1 MNPKAQPAAVGAPVK
16 ASADLRLVTGR
27 GVFVDDLHFP
37 RMVHAAFLRSPHP
50 HARILGID
58 VKDAEASP
66 GVVAV
71 RTGSELNLRS
81 KLMQVGE
88 PSQASVID
96 IEVLPSGKARMV
108 GDPLAI
114 VVAQNRYFAEDALEL
129 IDIVYEP
136 LSPVLDGEA
145 ARAPNDSAIHESLG
159 GNVFSIAEGGYGDW
173 EEAVASADIVV
184 RETFRQ
190 ARCSP
195 FPLEGRALVADWDSV
210 GEKLT
215 VWSSSQWPH
224 MFREHLSDLLNIPI
238 DHIRVIT
245 QDVGGAFGLKANT
258 FREDIAIALLAVELG
273 RPVKWV
279 EDRRENLMASA
290 HARDHSIDLEIA
302 LKNDGAILGLQARI
316 VDDMGAYGLYP
327 WSPDSWG
334 KLLAVSLP
342 LPYKVPNYRWEVVTV
357 VTNKAPET
365 AYRAPGNAAGAWAR
379 ESLLDI
385 AARELSLDPID
396 LRRRNIIT
404 SQDLPYRPLGGGA
417 PVDGV
422 TTKEALEQAAA
433 LIDYNGFRQEQQQAR
448 AEGRY
453 IGVGFGVYLKA
464 AGRPKSPATVGLSE
478 TALELATV
486 RMSASGE
493 VQAFVGA
500 CSGGQG
506 YETTFAQ
513 LVADDLGVQ
522 VEAVQVQ
529 MGDTDSPAES
539 SGTWGSRS
547 TVVVGATLV
556 RAAREVRAQLVAA
569 AARMMEAPLE
579 EETLEGGYITAES
592 TPAERLTVQDV
603 ARAVWED
610 PSLTPNEQEAGLSST
625 HHYDIPGPTY
635 SNGCHAAVV
644 EVDPET
650 GKVSVLRYMAVED
663 CGPLINPMIA
673 NGQIRGAI
681 AQAYGSVFLEEMIYS
696 EDGQP
701 LTTTLLDYL
710 IPDAASISAVAIH
723 HLETPA
729 PGTGRFKSL
738 GEGPLVA
745 AAPALA
751 CAVADAL
758 SPFDARLTRLPL
770 KPDRLLE
777 AIGRG

>member
-1 MNPKAQPAAVGAPVK
+1 
-16 ASADLRLVTGR
+16 
-27 GVFVDDLHFP
+27 
-37 RMVHAAFLRSPHP
+37 MVHAAFLRSPHP

-58 VKDAEASP
+58 AKNAATSP
-66 GVVAV
+66 GVVAI
-71 RTGSELNLRS
+71 RTGSDLNLRS

-88 PSQASVID
+88 TTEASAID

-108 GDPLAI
+108 GDPLAV
-114 VVAQNRYFAEDALEL
+114 VVAQDRYLAEDAMEL
-129 IDIVYEP
+129 IDVTYEP
-136 LSPVLDGEA
+136 LSPVLDA
-145 ARAPNDSAIHESLG
+145 DVARASTDTLVHENLG
-159 GNVFSIAEGGYGDW
+159 SNVFSTAEGGYGDW
-173 EEAVASADIVV
+173 DEAVASSDVVV

-195 FPLEGRALVADWDSV
+195 FPLEGRALVADWDPADA
-210 GEKLT
+210 KLT

-224 MFREHLSDLLNIPI
+224 MFRQHLSDLLNIPL
-238 DHIRVIT
+238 DHVRVVT

-302 LKNDGAILGLQARI
+302 LKNDGVILGLRARI

-342 LPYKVPNYRWEVVTV
+342 LPYKVPNYQWEVVTV
-357 VTNKAPET
+357 VTNKAPES

-385 AARELSLDPID
+385 AARQLSLDPID
-396 LRRRNIIT
+396 LRRRNLIAR
-404 SQDLPYRPLGGGA
+404 QDLPFSPLGGGA
-417 PVDGV
+417 PIDAV
-422 TTKEALEQAAA
+422 TTEEALEQAAA
-433 LIDYNGFRQEQQQAR
+433 LIGYDDFRQEQQKAL

-453 IGVGFGVYLKA
+453 LGVGFGIYIKA

-478 TALELATV
+478 TGLESATV
-486 RMSASGE
+486 RMSATGA

-513 LVADDLGVQ
+513 LVADEMGVP
-522 VEAVQVQ
+522 VDAVQIQ
-529 MGDTDSPAES
+529 MGDTDFPAES

-556 RAAREVRAQLVAA
+556 GAARDVSTQMIAVAA
-569 AARMMEAPLE
+569 KMMEAPQE
-579 EETLEGGYITAES
+579 EVALEGGFFI
-592 TPAERLTVQDV
+592 AERAPSERLSVLDV
-603 ARAVWED
+603 ARAAWED
-610 PSLTPNEQEAGLSST
+610 SSLAPSTLGTGLSST
-625 HHYDIPGPTY
+625 RHYEIPGPTY

-644 EVDPET
+644 EVDTET
-650 GKVSVLRYMAVED
+650 GKVSVLRYVAVED

-681 AQAYGSVFLEEMIYS
+681 AQAYGSVFLEEIVYS
-696 EDGQP
+696 EDGLP

-710 IPDAASISAVAIH
+710 IPDAASMGDVIIK

-729 PGTGRFKSL
+729 PGSGRFKSL

-745 AAPALA
+745 SAPAFA

-770 KPDRLLE
+770 KPDRLIE
-777 AIGRG
+777 ATGGD